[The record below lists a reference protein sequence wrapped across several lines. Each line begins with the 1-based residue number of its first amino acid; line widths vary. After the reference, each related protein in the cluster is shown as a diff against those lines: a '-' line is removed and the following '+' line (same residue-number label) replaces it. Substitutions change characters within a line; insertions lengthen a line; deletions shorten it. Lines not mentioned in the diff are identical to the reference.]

1 MTLDPE
7 AAREA
12 LAAQPTPKITLAT
25 LAAATEQQVFDQ
37 AARHLLTQK
46 VRSVRLQ
53 PDGENTPV
61 YCAYRGDGGL
71 ACAAGCFIGDDEYDE
86 QFEGTNWDEVAAR
99 TGYHA
104 HTELIGQLQDA
115 HDRGMSELEDLMS
128 VLPNRLRN
136 VASTFGLSY
145 VVVDEMCNG

>member
-25 LAAATEQQVFDQ
+25 LADATEQQVFDQ

-46 VRSVRLQ
+46 VRSIKHPL
-53 PDGENTPV
+53 
-61 YCAYRGDGGL
+61 YCAYRGAGGL
-71 ACAAGCFIGDDEYDE
+71 MCAAGCFIGDDEYDE
-86 QFEGTNWDEVAAR
+86 RFEGANWYEIAAR

-104 HTELIGQLQDA
+104 HTELMAQLQDA
-115 HDRGMSELEDLMS
+115 HDRGMRELDDLMS
-128 VLPNRLRN
+128 VLPSRLHAIARN
-136 VASTFGLSY
+136 FNLSHAI
-145 VVVDEMCNG
+145 VDEMCNG

>member
-25 LAAATEQQVFDQ
+25 LADATEQQVFDQ

-53 PDGENTPV
+53 PDGDNTPI

-71 ACAAGCFIGDDEYDE
+71 MCAAGCFIGDDEYDE
-86 QFEGTNWDEVAAR
+86 RFEGTNWYEVAAR
-99 TGYHA
+99 NGYHA
-104 HTELIGQLQDA
+104 HTELMAQLQDA
-115 HDRGMSELEDLMS
+115 HDRGMRELDDLMS
-128 VLPNRLRN
+128 VLPSRLHAIARN
-136 VASTFGLSY
+136 FNLSHAI
-145 VVVDEMCNG
+145 VDEMCNG